1 MSSENEIKIEECV
14 GAETDTAWII
24 QRGFK
29 DDKAV
34 ATCPAEAL
42 FIVAR
47 KMGFEQVELQ
57 GCYSLLG
64 IGRRA
69 AVEATKRKHEQEETD
84 EE

>member
-1 MSSENEIKIEECV
+1 MPETIKIEECV

-24 QRGFK
+24 GTTTGQ
-29 DDKAV
+29 DKAV
-34 ATCPAEAL
+34 ATCPAEAV

-47 KMGFEQVELQ
+47 KMGLEQVTLQ
-57 GCYSLLG
+57 GCYKLVG

-69 AVEATKRKHEQEETD
+69 AVEATKEKHEQEETD